1 MKIAA
6 LRWPLACAALMF
18 CAAASW
24 GAPLTIEECLASA
37 MKNNPDLL
45 AAEEKI
51 TAQRATI
58 GQAAS
63 AGRPQL
69 SAGSSYSRGGDGLAG
84 DNNSGSYSGN
94 VRVEQSISDW

>member
-45 AAEEKI
+45 AAEEKLRRSAPLSGRRPLPDVRSFRREAHI
-51 TAQRATI
+51 RAGETDCLETTTAALI
-58 GQAAS
+58 PAM
-63 AGRPQL
+63 
-69 SAGSSYSRGGDGLAG
+69 
-84 DNNSGSYSGN
+84 
-94 VRVEQSISDW
+94 